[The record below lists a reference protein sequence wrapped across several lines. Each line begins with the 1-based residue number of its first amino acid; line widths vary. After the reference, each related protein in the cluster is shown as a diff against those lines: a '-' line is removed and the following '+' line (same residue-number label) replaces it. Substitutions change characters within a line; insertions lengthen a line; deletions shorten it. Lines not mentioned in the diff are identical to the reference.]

1 MTSLGEIDITLTR
14 GPISVRLKAL
24 VMDKLQADCFGGT
37 TFHFEN
43 DVQPKIKT
51 RTIKLHNKYTLPQ
64 TNEQLPLVQ
73 PSASAIQ
80 SQATATTKVK
90 PPSHTF
96 LNLNRSVTVLPD
108 GNISIPYKDKA
119 LPSSCSVAVQP
130 INNLNWP
137 PQICEVV
144 DNSVVYANCSKQ
156 PLIGDKTTK
165 FLCLPISTSSPV
177 PNLSTPPPSKAV
189 KSEPS
194 YPLLILQNTN
204 TSILSPTHMQALSRI
219 HTTCSNVFNS
229 DLSSGYNGKS
239 GKFFASLSFKSD
251 QLPESKQCPVPLYNH
266 KCLALQQQLMDSLE
280 DQGVLVDPQKHNI
293 NVKKVSP
300 SFILQKGRAKHK
312 KLETCSLDEL
322 RWVVAFNNLNDDL
335 LPRPSKQTSGRNVL
349 TFLAK
354 YKFHI
359 HADLFNSYFQIPV
372 RRQDWEW
379 LGIRTP
385 FRGIRVLT
393 RSGQGLLNSE
403 TELDELISRVL
414 GDEIFKGICYAER
427 DDIIVGGNSID
438 ETIKNWETVLT
449 KLENNNLKVSP
460 SKVKIFPKDIEV
472 FGHRIVDNEVHPS
485 PHILTSLGKSSIN
498 ELKTVK
504 QVNSWKG
511 LYKTLLSSLP
521 GLAHVMDPF
530 DKEAANKDSKAIF
543 TWTPELIASF
553 NKAMTHLGEVN
564 KLTLPHPDE
573 QLILMPDGAR
583 TPCGIGWA
591 LFVQRIVNGKTSLLP
606 VQFYSA
612 KLKPYMQ
619 KWLPCEIEGVAASMA
634 INASSHWILSSNK
647 PTYVTPDCKA
657 VVQAVN
663 RMRLGKLSRNPRLQ
677 AILISI
683 NRRPVTFIHSSA
695 KTGQHV
701 IPDHASRLDITCGSK
716 DCAVER
722 FLDEIPDNIQCMAM
736 SSLSDL
742 ISDAPSCFI
751 AATATDNM
759 LSLAEGNQLP
769 LGDKSLWL
777 AVQESDKDISSVKDL
792 LVTGDSPRKNSTR
805 MVKTIHRHASIH
817 EGLVVV
823 KETDNNAFSD
833 FFRIVIPKIKV
844 PTILSLIHLKGNHP
858 SQYQSE
864 KVFSRY
870 FFCPGFRQS
879 LDDFYNQCFLC
890 NSVKK
895 STTPRPPY
903 REPNPPE
910 HPGISFNIDVLKR
923 AKQIILVCTDIFS
936 KYTTATIIPSESAD
950 DQAKGIISLVTPVRR
965 SNMISVK
972 VDAHPSFKSLSKG
985 QVPEFN
991 KSGISLTIG
1000 NVSNKNSNCHVDKVI
1015 QELEHEIRKSKN
1027 PSDPL
1032 TVFDLANAT
1041 YLLNSRIRRQDLSSA
1056 ELMFC
1061 RDQNTNKLLK
1071 ISDNAFV
1078 KTSRDL
1084 QINQQHKTERDQP
1097 ETGSISP
1104 GMMVMFKKN
1113 PSKHERRKTFIV
1125 TTVSKDIAS
1134 VRKILNIDSDRSL
1147 TLSSILHNVHI
1158 NEIFQIN
1165 PKLKDFNQ
1173 TTSSVIE
1180 DATVSTWLPVHG
1192 YDTDSNNDM
1201 SDDDVEDFANNVHYN
1216 LLPTVINP
1224 PLELNIT
1231 SSQDI
1236 LESNYSSRDS
1246 LIDDVFQD
1254 CASSDGMSFDDE
1266 YDLAPFQLQRKI
1278 LEKHRRIA
1286 LRCRIGTSSLESLKK
1301 LENQS
1306 RQLAHSSTRDSL
1318 LGTDDFSPPVLP
1330 KRPTRLAKS
1339 VAYEQLHKLAYGR
1352 RHKKQPSQRKST
1364 SDTVHPITFKAL
1376 VRSTSVDNLCDI

>member
-1 MTSLGEIDITLTR
+1 
-14 GPISVRLKAL
+14 
-24 VMDKLQADCFGGT
+24 
-37 TFHFEN
+37 
-43 DVQPKIKT
+43 
-51 RTIKLHNKYTLPQ
+51 
-64 TNEQLPLVQ
+64 
-73 PSASAIQ
+73 
-80 SQATATTKVK
+80 
-90 PPSHTF
+90 
-96 LNLNRSVTVLPD
+96 
-108 GNISIPYKDKA
+108 
-119 LPSSCSVAVQP
+119 
-130 INNLNWP
+130 
-137 PQICEVV
+137 
-144 DNSVVYANCSKQ
+144 
-156 PLIGDKTTK
+156 
-165 FLCLPISTSSPV
+165 
-177 PNLSTPPPSKAV
+177 
-189 KSEPS
+189 
-194 YPLLILQNTN
+194 
-204 TSILSPTHMQALSRI
+204 
-219 HTTCSNVFNS
+219 
-229 DLSSGYNGKS
+229 
-239 GKFFASLSFKSD
+239 
-251 QLPESKQCPVPLYNH
+251 
-266 KCLALQQQLMDSLE
+266 
-280 DQGVLVDPQKHNI
+280 
-293 NVKKVSP
+293 
-300 SFILQKGRAKHK
+300 
-312 KLETCSLDEL
+312 
-322 RWVVAFNNLNDDL
+322 
-335 LPRPSKQTSGRNVL
+335 
-349 TFLAK
+349 
-354 YKFHI
+354 
-359 HADLFNSYFQIPV
+359 
-372 RRQDWEW
+372 
-379 LGIRTP
+379 
-385 FRGIRVLT
+385 
-393 RSGQGLLNSE
+393 
-403 TELDELISRVL
+403 
-414 GDEIFKGICYAER
+414 
-427 DDIIVGGNSID
+427 
-438 ETIKNWETVLT
+438 
-449 KLENNNLKVSP
+449 
-460 SKVKIFPKDIEV
+460 
-472 FGHRIVDNEVHPS
+472 
-485 PHILTSLGKSSIN
+485 
-498 ELKTVK
+498 
-504 QVNSWKG
+504 
-511 LYKTLLSSLP
+511 
-521 GLAHVMDPF
+521 
-530 DKEAANKDSKAIF
+530 
-543 TWTPELIASF
+543 
-553 NKAMTHLGEVN
+553 
-564 KLTLPHPDE
+564 
-573 QLILMPDGAR
+573 
-583 TPCGIGWA
+583 
-591 LFVQRIVNGKTSLLP
+591 
-606 VQFYSA
+606 
-612 KLKPYMQ
+612 MQ

-742 ISDAPSCFI
+742 VSDSPSCFI

-759 LSLAEGNQLP
+759 LNLAEGNQLP

-777 AVQESDKDISSVKDL
+777 AVQEADKDISSVKDL
-792 LVTGDSPRKNSTR
+792 LITGDSPRKNSTR
-805 MVKTIHRHASIH
+805 MVKTIHRHSSIH

-823 KETDNNAFSD
+823 KETDNNAFKD

-879 LDDFYNQCFLC
+879 LDDFYKQCFLC

-895 STTPRPPY
+895 SITPRPPY
-903 REPNPPE
+903 REPSPPE

-936 KYTTATIIPSESAD
+936 KYTTATIIPSESAS

-965 SNMISVK
+965 SNMINVK

-985 QVPEFN
+985 QIPEFN
-991 KSGISLTIG
+991 NSGITLTMG

-1015 QELEHEIRKSKN
+1015 QELEHEIRKSIN

-1078 KTSRDL
+1078 QASRDL
-1084 QINQQHKTERDQP
+1084 QINQQLKTDRDQP

-1104 GMMVMFKKN
+1104 GMMIMFKKN
-1113 PSKHERRKTFIV
+1113 PAKHERRKTFIV
-1125 TTVSKDIAS
+1125 TTVSKDIATI
-1134 VRKILNIDSDRSL
+1134 RKILNIESNRSL

-1165 PKLKDFNQ
+1165 PKLNHFNQ
-1173 TTSSVIE
+1173 KVTKVSE
-1180 DATVSTWLPVHG
+1180 DPYVNTWLPIHK
-1192 YDTDSNNDM
+1192 YDSDSDNDV
-1201 SDDDVEDFANNVHYN
+1201 SENEVEESTEVVQYN
-1216 LLPTVINP
+1216 IPTLVLNTTSEQDLLG
-1224 PLELNIT
+1224 
-1231 SSQDI
+1231 
-1236 LESNYSSRDS
+1236 SNYSSRDS
-1246 LIDDVFQD
+1246 LVDNVFQD
-1254 CASSDGMSFDDE
+1254 CASSDGMSFDDD

-1306 RQLAHSSTRDSL
+1306 RELAHSSTRDSF
-1318 LGTDDFSPPVLP
+1318 LGTADFSPPVLS

-1339 VAYEQLHKLAYGR
+1339 VAYEQLHKLASGR
-1352 RHKKQPSQRKST
+1352 RHRKQPSQRKST

>member
-1 MTSLGEIDITLTR
+1 
-14 GPISVRLKAL
+14 
-24 VMDKLQADCFGGT
+24 
-37 TFHFEN
+37 
-43 DVQPKIKT
+43 
-51 RTIKLHNKYTLPQ
+51 
-64 TNEQLPLVQ
+64 
-73 PSASAIQ
+73 
-80 SQATATTKVK
+80 
-90 PPSHTF
+90 
-96 LNLNRSVTVLPD
+96 
-108 GNISIPYKDKA
+108 
-119 LPSSCSVAVQP
+119 
-130 INNLNWP
+130 
-137 PQICEVV
+137 
-144 DNSVVYANCSKQ
+144 
-156 PLIGDKTTK
+156 
-165 FLCLPISTSSPV
+165 
-177 PNLSTPPPSKAV
+177 
-189 KSEPS
+189 
-194 YPLLILQNTN
+194 
-204 TSILSPTHMQALSRI
+204 
-219 HTTCSNVFNS
+219 
-229 DLSSGYNGKS
+229 
-239 GKFFASLSFKSD
+239 
-251 QLPESKQCPVPLYNH
+251 
-266 KCLALQQQLMDSLE
+266 
-280 DQGVLVDPQKHNI
+280 
-293 NVKKVSP
+293 
-300 SFILQKGRAKHK
+300 
-312 KLETCSLDEL
+312 
-322 RWVVAFNNLNDDL
+322 
-335 LPRPSKQTSGRNVL
+335 
-349 TFLAK
+349 
-354 YKFHI
+354 
-359 HADLFNSYFQIPV
+359 
-372 RRQDWEW
+372 
-379 LGIRTP
+379 
-385 FRGIRVLT
+385 
-393 RSGQGLLNSE
+393 
-403 TELDELISRVL
+403 
-414 GDEIFKGICYAER
+414 
-427 DDIIVGGNSID
+427 
-438 ETIKNWETVLT
+438 
-449 KLENNNLKVSP
+449 
-460 SKVKIFPKDIEV
+460 
-472 FGHRIVDNEVHPS
+472 
-485 PHILTSLGKSSIN
+485 
-498 ELKTVK
+498 
-504 QVNSWKG
+504 
-511 LYKTLLSSLP
+511 
-521 GLAHVMDPF
+521 
-530 DKEAANKDSKAIF
+530 
-543 TWTPELIASF
+543 
-553 NKAMTHLGEVN
+553 
-564 KLTLPHPDE
+564 
-573 QLILMPDGAR
+573 
-583 TPCGIGWA
+583 
-591 LFVQRIVNGKTSLLP
+591 
-606 VQFYSA
+606 
-612 KLKPYMQ
+612 MQ

-736 SSLSDL
+736 SSLTDL

-1352 RHKKQPSQRKST
+1352 RHRKQPSQRKST